1 MNRFGRAMVVVLACS
16 VLLAGTAGA
25 AVAQKAKKA
34 SVEKYAKSV
43 CGSYTKLE
51 TAINDFVASYN
62 GIDATDNPGL
72 QTAAIDLANGLLDDI
87 NAQQKKLKKSY
98 PDVDGGKKIMRLFV
112 ANVGEL
118 KDEVTGAVGDLQAAD
133 ATSPAF
139 VGDITQF
146 EVSFNVLSA
155 RLSDPFSEVDD
166 QDLLKAFDE
175 EKNCEDVVTVFGT

>member
-1 MNRFGRAMVVVLACS
+1 LAVVLACS
-16 VLLAGTAGA
+16 FLLAGTAGA
-25 AVAQKAKKA
+25 AVGQKAKKVA
-34 SVEKYAKSV
+34 VEKYAKTV

-51 TAINDFVASYN
+51 TSISDFVSSYN

-98 PDVDGGKKIMRLFV
+98 PDVDGGKKIMRLFI

-118 KDEVTGAVGDLQAAD
+118 EDEVTGAVEDLQAAD

-139 VGDITQF
+139 IGDITQF

-155 RLSDPFSEVDD
+155 RLSDPFSDIDD

-175 EKNCEDVVTVFGT
+175 TKICEDVVTVFGV